1 MKKKVLFLCT
11 QNSCRSQM
19 AEGLVNHFFKDRITA
34 YSAGSSPAF
43 VHPLAIK
50 AMADIGIDISGQRSK
65 SVDEFAGESF
75 DVVITLCDNARE
87 SCPIIFG
94 QYRKEH
100 IGFDD
105 PAKAQSEDD
114 DKIKEFIRVR
124 NQMKDI
130 LVPFFEKFLAEKNK

>member
-1 MKKKVLFLCT
+1 
-11 QNSCRSQM
+11 M
-19 AEGLVNHFFKDRITA
+19 AEGLVNHFFKDRITT
-34 YSAGSSPAF
+34 YSAGNSPAF

-75 DVVITLCDNARE
+75 DVVVTLCDNARE

-94 QYRKEH
+94 QKRKEH

-105 PAKAQSEDD
+105 PAMVEGTEEEKLQA
-114 DKIKEFIRVR
+114 FIAVR
-124 NQMKDI
+124 NNMQQT
-130 LVPFFEKFLAEKNK
+130 LVTFFEDFLKQKE

>member
-19 AEGLVNHFFKDRITA
+19 AEGLINHFFKDKIIA

-50 AMADIGIDISGQRSK
+50 AMAEMGVDISGQRSK

-75 DVVITLCDNARE
+75 DIVVTLCDNARE

-94 QYRKEH
+94 QKRKEH

-105 PAKAQSEDD
+105 PAKAQGTDEE
-114 DKIKEFIRVR
+114 KLMAFIEVR
-124 NQMKDI
+124 NNMQKT
-130 LVPFFEKFLAEKNK
+130 LVTFFEKFLNENK